1 METMDIEVPA
11 RGMRFGALSW
21 GAEDRERPLALLIH
35 GFPDTARTWRYLGP
49 RLAEEGYRAVA
60 PFTRGYGPSSL
71 APDDSYRVSDQGED
85 VLAIKDALG
94 GDERAVL
101 VGHDWGA
108 VAAWW
113 VTSVEPAAFAHYV
126 AMSVPP
132 PGAITG
138 PVTRLRGL
146 PTAMRQLRMSWYFLF
161 NQVPG
166 TEKALTWLIPK
177 LWRDWSPGYD
187 ANQDLPWVFG
197 SLDTK
202 ARRRAALRYYRNTL
216 TTGIGELVEMEPAA
230 PVLYLHGMTDGC
242 AQVRLGRDY
251 ADQLPEGSRF
261 TAVPGVGH
269 FLQLEDP
276 EVVNELIIGWL
287 GRPG

>member
-1 METMDIEVPA
+1 MDIEVPA

-21 GAEDRERPLALLIH
+21 GAEDPNRPLALLIH
-35 GFPDTARTWRYLGP
+35 GYPDTAHTWRYLGP
-49 RLAEEGYRAVA
+49 RLAGEGYRVVA

-85 VLAIKDALG
+85 VLALRDALG
-94 GDERAVL
+94 GDERSVL

-108 VAAWW
+108 VALWW
-113 VTSVEPAAFAHYV
+113 VTSTEPAAFSEFV

-132 PGAITG
+132 PGAIAG
-138 PVTRLRGL
+138 PVRKVRGM
-146 PTAMRQLRMSWYFLF
+146 PTAVRQLRMSWYFLF
-161 NQVPG
+161 NQLPG
-166 TEKALTWLIPK
+166 TERSLNWMIPK
-177 LWRDWSPGYD
+177 LWREWSPGYD
-187 ANQDLPWVFG
+187 ASWDLPRVFAA
-197 SLDTK
+197 LDSR

-216 TTGIGELVEMEPAA
+216 TTGIGELFQIEPEV
-230 PVLYLHGMTDGC
+230 PVLYLHGTTDGC
-242 AQVRLGRDY
+242 AQVKLGRDY
-251 ADQLPEGSRF
+251 AGELPEGSRF

-276 EVVNELIIGWL
+276 EVVNELIVGWL